1 MAAAQQK
8 LKVLA
13 THSHTHSPHSITALV
28 RLHTDWSVHF
38 RDPPKWMQQHQRQH
52 NIIII
57 IIAALHRRTRGTLLL
72 HLGSQSSSTGHHTHT
87 HKQTNSLL
95 LSLPL
100 SCSQL
105 LLSFVLCL
113 QVLSFLPFLSLLL
126 TTAALREHRCNVPQ
140 VSAASVLVSLSNAL
154 PLRCQHSQTLRAE
167 HRSEKKKEKEK
178 AQRMRSSMATLN

>member
-1 MAAAQQK
+1 MDAAASAAAQHNNHHHCRS
-8 LKVLA
+8 
-13 THSHTHSPHSITALV
+13 TPSYTRHSPPALG
-28 RLHTDWSVHF
+28 LSVVVHW
-38 RDPPKWMQQHQRQH
+38 PP
-52 NIIII
+52 
-57 IIAALHRRTRGTLLL
+57 
-72 HLGSQSSSTGHHTHT
+72 HTHT
-87 HKQTNSLL
+87 HKQTDSLL

-126 TTAALREHRCNVPQ
+126 TTAALREHRCDVPQ